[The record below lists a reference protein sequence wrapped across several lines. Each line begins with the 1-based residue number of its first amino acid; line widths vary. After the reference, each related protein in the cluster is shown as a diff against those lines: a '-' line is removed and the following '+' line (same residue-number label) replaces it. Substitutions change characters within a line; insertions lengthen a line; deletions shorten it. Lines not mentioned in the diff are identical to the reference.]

1 MATATAPTTAIPARF
16 PRFDTAKWARVPSKF
31 LDGTGKVGWFA
42 VEALRE
48 IPHAI
53 AYYRKEIIRLIAEVG
68 LGAGAMAVVGGTVAI
83 VGFITLSAGSLIAI
97 QGFASLGNIG
107 VEAFTGF
114 LAAMV
119 NVRLTAPIVTGEALA
134 ATVGAGATAELGA
147 MRISEEIDALE
158 VMGIKSISYLVSTRL
173 VAASVVIIPLYA
185 MSLIMAFLAAQ
196 LTTTVLYGQSGG
208 TYAHYFH
215 TFLRPNDVFWS
226 FIEVIII
233 SVIVMIN
240 HCYFGYNA
248 SGGPVGVGEAVGKSM
263 RASLVVVQFVVL
275 FASLALYGTDPNFNL
290 TV

>member
-1 MATATAPTTAIPARF
+1 MATATAPKTAIPSRI
-16 PRFDTAKWARVPSKF
+16 PQFDVAKLAKAPSRL

-42 VEALRE
+42 IEALRE

-53 AYYRKEIIRLIAEVG
+53 GYYRKEIIRLIAEVG
-68 LGAGAMAVVGGTVAI
+68 MGAGAMAVVGGTVAI

-196 LTTTVLYGQSGG
+196 LTTTVLYGQSAG

>member
-1 MATATAPTTAIPARF
+1 MATATAF
-16 PRFDTAKWARVPSKF
+16 PKFDTAKWGKAPGKF
-31 LDGTGKVGWFA
+31 LDSTGKVGWFA
-42 VEALRE
+42 IEALRE

-53 AYYRKEIIRLIAEVG
+53 RHYPKEIVRLIAEVG
-68 LGAGAMAVVGGTVAI
+68 MGAGAMAVVGGTVAI

-119 NVRLTAPIVTGEALA
+119 NVRLTAPIVTGQSLA

-173 VAASVVIIPLYA
+173 VASAVVIIPLYA

-196 LTTTVLYGQSGG
+196 LTTTVLYGQSAG
-208 TYAHYFH
+208 TYSHYFH

-226 FIEVIII
+226 FVEVIII
-233 SVIVMIN
+233 SVFVMIN
-240 HCYFGYNA
+240 HSYFGYNA

-263 RASLVVVQFVVL
+263 RASLVLIQFVVL